1 MRKTPIPERPLPK
14 LAELSL
20 VVLGPEGRLY
30 IEGPLCLL
38 KELLATIAT
47 MPTKDGEPCASQ

>member
-1 MRKTPIPERPLPK
+1 MRKTPIPEPPPPK
-14 LAELSL
+14 PAELSL

-38 KELLATIAT
+38 TELLRA
-47 MPTKDGEPCASQ
+47 MESKSLKGGEPCPQ